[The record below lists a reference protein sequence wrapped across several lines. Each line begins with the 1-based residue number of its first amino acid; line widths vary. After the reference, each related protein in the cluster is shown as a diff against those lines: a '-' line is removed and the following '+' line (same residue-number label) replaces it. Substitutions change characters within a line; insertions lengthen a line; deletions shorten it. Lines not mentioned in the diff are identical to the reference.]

1 LICFRF
7 IYVPSP
13 HTKEVLSTVLL
24 ECLLEWNVDRKL
36 STVTVDN
43 CTTNDAMMRILLE
56 KLEVSSL
63 ALGGSLLHMRC
74 SAHILNLVVQ
84 DGLAVI
90 GDGIER
96 IRDSVLFWTASPKR
110 RQKFDESSRHLR
122 ISNTKELVLD
132 CKTRWNSTYLM
143 LSSALIYKDV
153 FSRLRHFDALYT
165 CMPNERDWEVAK
177 DICEK
182 LEVFYSV
189 TKLFSGT
196 TYPTA
201 NEYFPMLCE
210 LKMELNEWIV
220 SPNEL
225 IKLMA
230 SKMLEKFNGYWSVVN
245 GIMCIAAILDPR
257 YKMKIMEYYYQQV
270 YGRIRGSEEIEK
282 IKKIFFDLL
291 AEYGSEN
298 LDEEASCS
306 QPPSSM
312 EIVSHD
318 FVQNRLRKFDSF
330 VSNTT
335 NKRNK
340 KSESVVEEFDTYIKE
355 GVLKRSEIF
364 DILGWWNHNGLKY
377 PTLQR
382 LARDILAIPVTTV
395 ALESAFST
403 SGRLLSPHRSRL
415 HPRTLEALM
424 CAQSWLWSELK
435 GKQFYLFHEIMIV
448 LLILL

>member
-1 LICFRF
+1 MIKEQGKANKKVSASPYNFDQEGSREDLAHMVIMHEYPLAMVDHVGFRRFVSGLQPNFKLVSRNTLKRDILKIYDYERQKSMAKIDNNGSRVAITTDLWTSSNKKRGFMVVTRHYINDSWILESQIMRF

-63 ALGGSLLHMRC
+63 AL
-74 SAHILNLVVQ
+74 
-84 DGLAVI
+84 
-90 GDGIER
+90 
-96 IRDSVLFWTASPKR
+96 
-110 RQKFDESSRHLR
+110 
-122 ISNTKELVLD
+122 
-132 CKTRWNSTYLM
+132 
-143 LSSALIYKDV
+143 
-153 FSRLRHFDALYT
+153 
-165 CMPNERDWEVAK
+165 
-177 DICEK
+177 
-182 LEVFYSV
+182 
-189 TKLFSGT
+189 
-196 TYPTA
+196 
-201 NEYFPMLCE
+201 
-210 LKMELNEWIV
+210 
-220 SPNEL
+220 
-225 IKLMA
+225 
-230 SKMLEKFNGYWSVVN
+230 
-245 GIMCIAAILDPR
+245 AILDPR

-435 GKQFYLFHEIMIV
+435 GSSSMPEDATIQNILEDFDDHEEEESGSME
-448 LLILL
+448 LAD